1 MKKRENTGKIIGKV
15 FGEARALGVTALAAA
30 VMLSGCGN
38 AGNQAQKGGSG
49 AEQTENVENG
59 ENAAEN
65 TQISVII
72 AMPPT
77 SEPEAGFDP
86 AYGWG
91 AGEHMHEPL
100 IQSTLTVTE
109 ADLSIGYDLAT
120 DVETSE
126 DGMTWTV
133 TIRDDAKFTDGEA
146 LTAEDVAFTYNTLK
160 KTSSVNDFSMLKQA
174 EAIDDET
181 VVFEMERPFAIWS
194 YTMAVTGIVPEHAYG
209 TDYGTHPIGSGRYIL
224 KQWDKGQQVILEAN
238 PDYYGDAPKMRQV
251 TILFMEEDAA
261 FAAVRAGQVDV
272 AYTAASYADQS
283 VPEFSL
289 LDCETVD
296 NRGFNLPA
304 VPETVRGDG
313 VKIGNDFTAD
323 VQVRR
328 AINLAID
335 RQEMIDHVLNGYGSP
350 AYSVC
355 DKMPWYNDEMEN
367 ISYDVEKAEEMLDA
381 AGWKK
386 NADGIREK
394 GGVKAILEFLYPT
407 GDSVR
412 QALAADTA
420 QQLKEIGID
429 TSIRGT
435 GWDTA
440 YDEAQSQPLL
450 WGWGAHTPMEFYN
463 IYHTKADT
471 GLAEY
476 SPYANETVDAYMDEA
491 LAAPDLESSYELWKK
506 AQWDGETGVS
516 AEGDLPW
523 IWLVNV
529 DHLYWVLGSM
539 APEQIEKLQA
549 YWGVG
554 VPVWKR
560 FFSWISGIC
569 HGDFGISLLYRR
581 PVLEVIA
588 EKASASVWLLLSAWL
603 FSGIVGIFLGIA
615 AAVKRGKWVDRLIT
629 GYCIVIAGTPSFWL
643 ALVLLLLFTV
653 QLPVFPIGFSVP
665 VGMAA
670 DEVSLADRLYHAF
683 LPACTLGLTGISS
696 IAMHTREK
704 VIEILESDYVLYA
717 RARGESGWRLIF
729 RHGLRNLLLPVITL
743 QFGSISEIFGGSVLV
758 EQVFSYPG
766 LGQAAVTAGLGSDI
780 PLLMGITLISAV
792 LVFAGNAAADGLYR
806 LVDPR
811 LRKGGRA

>member
-1 MKKRENTGKIIGKV
+1 MKIANWLKGHEKVKQVYYVGLKEHPGYGVNASQASGFGSMISFKVDSEATARKLLESVKLIAYAESLGGVESLITYPMLQTHGDLPVEVREK
-15 FGEARALGVTALAAA
+15 LGITEDFLR
-30 VMLSGCGN
+30 LSVGI
-38 AGNQAQKGGSG
+38 
-49 AEQTENVENG
+49 
-59 ENAAEN
+59 ENA
-65 TQISVII
+65 
-72 AMPPT
+72 
-77 SEPEAGFDP
+77 DD
-86 AYGWG
+86 
-91 AGEHMHEPL
+91 L
-100 IQSTLTVTE
+100 I
-109 ADLSIGYDLAT
+109 
-120 DVETSE
+120 
-126 DGMTWTV
+126 
-133 TIRDDAKFTDGEA
+133 
-146 LTAEDVAFTYNTLK
+146 
-160 KTSSVNDFSMLKQA
+160 
-174 EAIDDET
+174 
-181 VVFEMERPFAIWS
+181 
-194 YTMAVTGIVPEHAYG
+194 
-209 TDYGTHPIGSGRYIL
+209 
-224 KQWDKGQQVILEAN
+224 
-238 PDYYGDAPKMRQV
+238 
-251 TILFMEEDAA
+251 
-261 FAAVRAGQVDV
+261 
-272 AYTAASYADQS
+272 ADQS

-355 DKMPWYNDEMEN
+355 DKMPWYNDEMEK

-529 DHLYWVLGSM
+529 DHLYWVRDGLHV
-539 APEQIEKLQA
+539 AEQK
-549 YWGVG
+549 VH
-554 VPVWKR
+554 P
-560 FFSWISGIC
+560 
-569 HGDFGISLLYRR
+569 HGHGWS
-581 PVLEVIA
+581 
-588 EKASASVWLLLSAWL
+588 
-603 FSGIVGIFLGIA
+603 IVNN
-615 AAVKRGKWVDRLIT
+615 VDRW
-629 GYCIVIAGTPSFWL
+629 YY
-643 ALVLLLLFTV
+643 
-653 QLPVFPIGFSVP
+653 
-665 VGMAA
+665 
-670 DEVSLADRLYHAF
+670 E
-683 LPACTLGLTGISS
+683 
-696 IAMHTREK
+696 
-704 VIEILESDYVLYA
+704 
-717 RARGESGWRLIF
+717 
-729 RHGLRNLLLPVITL
+729 
-743 QFGSISEIFGGSVLV
+743 
-758 EQVFSYPG
+758 
-766 LGQAAVTAGLGSDI
+766 
-780 PLLMGITLISAV
+780 
-792 LVFAGNAAADGLYR
+792 
-806 LVDPR
+806 
-811 LRKGGRA
+811 

>member
-49 AEQTENVENG
+49 AEQTENVEDG

-65 TQISVII
+65 TQTSVII

-160 KTSSVNDFSMLKQA
+160 ETSSVNDFSMLKQA
-174 EAIDDET
+174 EAIDDVT

-261 FAAVRAGQVDV
+261 FVAVRAGQVDV

-367 ISYDVEKAEEMLDA
+367 ISYDVEKAEEMLGA

-394 GGVKAILEFLYPT
+394 DGVKAILEFLYPT

-429 TSIRGT
+429 ASIRGT

-529 DHLYWVLGSM
+529 DHLYWVRDGLHV
-539 APEQIEKLQA
+539 AEQK
-549 YWGVG
+549 VH
-554 VPVWKR
+554 P
-560 FFSWISGIC
+560 
-569 HGDFGISLLYRR
+569 HGHGWS
-581 PVLEVIA
+581 
-588 EKASASVWLLLSAWL
+588 
-603 FSGIVGIFLGIA
+603 IVNN
-615 AAVKRGKWVDRLIT
+615 VDRW
-629 GYCIVIAGTPSFWL
+629 YY
-643 ALVLLLLFTV
+643 
-653 QLPVFPIGFSVP
+653 
-665 VGMAA
+665 
-670 DEVSLADRLYHAF
+670 E
-683 LPACTLGLTGISS
+683 
-696 IAMHTREK
+696 
-704 VIEILESDYVLYA
+704 
-717 RARGESGWRLIF
+717 
-729 RHGLRNLLLPVITL
+729 
-743 QFGSISEIFGGSVLV
+743 
-758 EQVFSYPG
+758 
-766 LGQAAVTAGLGSDI
+766 
-780 PLLMGITLISAV
+780 
-792 LVFAGNAAADGLYR
+792 
-806 LVDPR
+806 
-811 LRKGGRA
+811 

>member
-1 MKKRENTGKIIGKV
+1 MGVGYRRVVRKPKLPVPERAQG
-15 FGEARALGVTALAAA
+15 GECRNPRCGLAAFQERGGGVPRWRAHQRHRREQKPRGLVGKAAQNGDLERGGNGAENYVSGRAPPVRFA
-30 VMLSGCGN
+30 VARKARRGD
-38 AGNQAQKGGSG
+38 GGSG
-49 AEQTENVENG
+49 AEQTEN
-59 ENAAEN
+59 
-65 TQISVII
+65 TQTSVII

-174 EAIDDET
+174 EAIDDVT

-304 VPETVRGDG
+304 VPETVREDG

-394 GGVKAILEFLYPT
+394 DGVKAILEFLYPT

-429 TSIRGT
+429 ASIRGT

-529 DHLYWVLGSM
+529 DHLYWVRDGLHV
-539 APEQIEKLQA
+539 AEQK
-549 YWGVG
+549 VH
-554 VPVWKR
+554 P
-560 FFSWISGIC
+560 
-569 HGDFGISLLYRR
+569 HGHGWS
-581 PVLEVIA
+581 
-588 EKASASVWLLLSAWL
+588 
-603 FSGIVGIFLGIA
+603 IVNN
-615 AAVKRGKWVDRLIT
+615 VDRW
-629 GYCIVIAGTPSFWL
+629 YY
-643 ALVLLLLFTV
+643 
-653 QLPVFPIGFSVP
+653 
-665 VGMAA
+665 
-670 DEVSLADRLYHAF
+670 E
-683 LPACTLGLTGISS
+683 
-696 IAMHTREK
+696 
-704 VIEILESDYVLYA
+704 
-717 RARGESGWRLIF
+717 
-729 RHGLRNLLLPVITL
+729 
-743 QFGSISEIFGGSVLV
+743 
-758 EQVFSYPG
+758 
-766 LGQAAVTAGLGSDI
+766 
-780 PLLMGITLISAV
+780 
-792 LVFAGNAAADGLYR
+792 
-806 LVDPR
+806 
-811 LRKGGRA
+811 

>member
-1 MKKRENTGKIIGKV
+1 MRYQKKWRVT
-15 FGEARALGVTALAAA
+15 AALLAAALAASC
-30 VMLSGCGN
+30 VTGCSGGQEN
-38 AGNQAQKGGSG
+38 AETAGNTEAEGSKGTEGAGTAESGSSQS
-49 AEQTENVENG
+49 AETE
-59 ENAAEN
+59 
-65 TQISVII
+65 TRDSVVVV
-72 AMPPT
+72 MGPT

-91 AGEHMHEPL
+91 AGEHVHEPL
-100 IQSTLTVTE
+100 IQSTLTVTTP
-109 ADLSIGYDLAT
+109 DLKIGYDLAE
-120 DVETSE
+120 DVQASE
-126 DGMTWTV
+126 DGLTWQV
-133 TIRDDAKFTDGEA
+133 KIRDDVRFTDGEP

-160 KTSSVNDFSMLKQA
+160 DTSSVNDFTMLK
-174 EAIDDET
+174 EAVAVDDTT
-181 VVFEMERPFAIWS
+181 VEFHMNRPYSIWP
-194 YTMAVTGIVPEHAYG
+194 YTMAITGIVPEHAYG
-209 TDYGTHPIGSGRYIL
+209 PDYGQKPIGSGRYIL
-224 KQWDKGQQVILEAN
+224 KQWDKGQQVIFEVN

-289 LDCETVD
+289 LNCETVD

-304 VPETVRGDG
+304 VPETVREDG

-394 GGVKAILEFLYPT
+394 DGVKAILEFLYPT

-429 TSIRGT
+429 ASIRGT

-529 DHLYWVLGSM
+529 DHLYWVRDGLHV
-539 APEQIEKLQA
+539 AEQK
-549 YWGVG
+549 VH
-554 VPVWKR
+554 P
-560 FFSWISGIC
+560 
-569 HGDFGISLLYRR
+569 HGHGWS
-581 PVLEVIA
+581 
-588 EKASASVWLLLSAWL
+588 
-603 FSGIVGIFLGIA
+603 IVNN
-615 AAVKRGKWVDRLIT
+615 VDRW
-629 GYCIVIAGTPSFWL
+629 YY
-643 ALVLLLLFTV
+643 
-653 QLPVFPIGFSVP
+653 
-665 VGMAA
+665 
-670 DEVSLADRLYHAF
+670 E
-683 LPACTLGLTGISS
+683 
-696 IAMHTREK
+696 
-704 VIEILESDYVLYA
+704 
-717 RARGESGWRLIF
+717 
-729 RHGLRNLLLPVITL
+729 
-743 QFGSISEIFGGSVLV
+743 
-758 EQVFSYPG
+758 
-766 LGQAAVTAGLGSDI
+766 
-780 PLLMGITLISAV
+780 
-792 LVFAGNAAADGLYR
+792 
-806 LVDPR
+806 
-811 LRKGGRA
+811 